1 MARILMV
8 APQPFFQPRGTP
20 FSVRARIMAL
30 MELGHTVELATY
42 GVGDDPGIPGLLI
55 RRCPRPFWIRR
66 VPIGPS
72 AAKAALDFLLL
83 FTVLRMLIARPR
95 YDLLFTHEEAS
106 FMALGLAPLFRLP
119 HLYDMHSL
127 LSEQLANFRKF
138 NMKPLVGL
146 FTFLETRV
154 ARGAAGMIAICPA
167 LGESARKMAPGTP
180 LEVIENTY
188 DVGPPPSVPIVELGR
203 LRAETGT
210 SGAPFT
216 ALYTGTFEPYQG
228 IDLLLEGW
236 LIFAG
241 GNPDARLVLVGGA
254 PPHQAAVE
262 AAVERL
268 GIGGSTR
275 VVLRR
280 PPSEIH
286 AWQAMADCLLS
297 TRSSGVNTPLKLYQ
311 ALWSGKPILAT
322 NIFSHT
328 QALTPET
335 ALLVPPTP
343 EGIADGLRRLA
354 ADQDLRERLGRAGRA
369 AAESLYNRRVY
380 LERLAR
386 LMATA
391 LDQTLARKNQL

>member
-1 MARILMV
+1 MARILMI

-20 FSVRARIMAL
+20 FSVRARIAAL
-30 MELGHTVELATY
+30 AELGHTVELATY
-42 GVGDDPGIPGLLI
+42 GVGDDPGLPGLLI
-55 RRCPRPFWIRR
+55 RRCPRPFWIKR

-72 AAKAALDFLLL
+72 GAKVVLDFLLF
-83 FTVLRMLIARPR
+83 FTVLRMLLTRPR

-106 FMALGLAPLFRLP
+106 FMALVLAPLFRLP

-138 NMKPLVGL
+138 NIKPLVGL
-146 FTFLETRV
+146 FNFLETRV

-167 LGESARKMAPGTP
+167 LGESARRMAAGTP

-188 DVGPPPSVPIVELGR
+188 DVGPPPPVPATEIER

-216 ALYTGTFEPYQG
+216 PLYTGTFEPYQG
-228 IDLLLEGW
+228 IDLLLAGW
-236 LIFAG
+236 RIFAG
-241 GNPDARLVLVGGA
+241 GNPEARLVLVGGA

-262 AAVERL
+262 AAVARL
-268 GIGGSTR
+268 GIAASVR
-275 VVLRR
+275 IVPRR
-280 PPSEIH
+280 PPAEIH

-322 NIFSHT
+322 DIFSHT

-343 EGIADGLRRLA
+343 EGIAAGLERLA
-354 ADQDLRERLGRAGRA
+354 ADPELRERLGRAGRA
-369 AAESLYNRRVY
+369 AGESTFNRRVY
-380 LERLAR
+380 LERLGR
-386 LMATA
+386 LMAA
-391 LDQTLARKNQL
+391 TLKRRDD